1 MRYSDINWVE
11 LELSWNHINYILQV
25 LYSTWQL
32 VVNTE
37 VVWPT
42 VVRPTSEWGTAEN
55 YDLYILMMKYMY
67 VWIASRPGLRCFL
80 RCFKSFWQVNN
91 VVDMQ
96 YHLFAFYIRV
106 SHKKWTLSQEGHL
119 GPHVSHK
126 KWALFK
132 LCQSRKMST
141 ILSDDDDD
149 GDSHGDDDDG
159 DDDDGCRNNF
169 QVGNCW
175 KAWSGKSTMWYCYW
189 TLFYERST
197 FCLIGTC
204 LQLTCQ
210 WSDFLRKKFYKSK
223 NL

>member
-1 MRYSDINWVE
+1 
-11 LELSWNHINYILQV
+11 
-25 LYSTWQL
+25 
-32 VVNTE
+32 
-37 VVWPT
+37 
-42 VVRPTSEWGTAEN
+42 
-55 YDLYILMMKYMY
+55 MKSMY

-96 YHLFAFYIRV
+96 YIIFLHSTSAWV
-106 SHKKWTLSQEGHL
+106 TKKLTLSQEGHL

-132 LCQSRKMST
+132 LWQSRKMST

-159 DDDDGCRNNF
+159 DDDDCCRNNF

-175 KAWSGKSTMWYCYW
+175 KAWSGKSTMWNCYW
-189 TLFYERST
+189 TLLYERST

-210 WSDFLRKKFYKSK
+210 WSVTKLSCCDFLNKKFYKSK